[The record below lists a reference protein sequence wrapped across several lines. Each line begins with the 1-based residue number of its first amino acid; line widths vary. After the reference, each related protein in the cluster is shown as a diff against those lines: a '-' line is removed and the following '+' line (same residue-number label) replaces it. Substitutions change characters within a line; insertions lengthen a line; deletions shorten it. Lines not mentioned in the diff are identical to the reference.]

1 MLDFGRRILNVFRRD
16 RLARELDEEIQ
27 AHLDALREELEDAGH
42 SPREAARLARLRLGG
57 AVQIREQ
64 SEDEWRLAPF
74 EGFLQDIRLAAR
86 SLRRRPGFAAAAIV
100 TLALGLGASSA
111 IFSVAY
117 GVALRP
123 LPYPHASRLVRIYE
137 ANPAANKL
145 RENASIGTFDAW
157 RSEVPSIES
166 AALYTDGGV
175 RYLARPDGPSAML
188 SSVSPSFFDVLGVR
202 PMIGPGFKP
211 EGEYTRFTADDE
223 AMISHAAWQRLLGG
237 RPDVIGATLEFTG
250 AGDNDIYR
258 IVGVMPPD
266 FAFGTPV
273 DVWRPTKLVERPIGR
288 LLRNW
293 RYDKVVAR
301 LRDGSTLAQ
310 ARAELEATSARLAQ
324 EFPTSNAGW
333 TVTVETLHDSIIGN
347 FGRAAWFLLAA
358 VAVVLITACVNVG
371 GLLVARAVA
380 RERETAIRV
389 ALGAG
394 SWRLLRLWFAEAAL
408 LAVAGAGL
416 GLLVADLGID
426 ALRAAAPPGIPRL
439 DAIALDWSS
448 LLWALLATLLAI
460 AVFTIAPLRGA
471 PQDQVV
477 DGLRSGAAGSGDAPS
492 RQSTRT
498 ALTLAQCAGAAALV
512 VLSVMLT
519 RSFVKLNSV
528 DLGWEA
534 DGVLSMKVDPP
545 MPRELRRPWFRYIE
559 WSDRLI
565 ARLEATPGVRRA
577 AITTQVPFSSQTF
590 PATVARGR
598 GRAANDPARWP
609 GMKHNVTN
617 GYFDLMG
624 MRLLSGRTFTDADR
638 FPESVVN
645 FGRSGD
651 QNAGGVAVVTEPV
664 ARALWPGQRAV
675 GQLLWLPDIDNVAWR
690 EVVGVVEDVQFQSV
704 GEEPAMH
711 VFVPWTQ
718 ESTGNPRLLVR
729 TAGDPAATA
738 AAVKDVLQQVEP
750 GTRVDAV
757 APLDMLHKRATA
769 QPRFTSRL
777 VLAFGALTLALAAV
791 GIYGTMSFLV
801 TSRLREIGIRLALG
815 APRGGIMSHVLS
827 RGLVPALI
835 GGAIGLGIALALARL
850 FRSLLFGIEPLDPL
864 SFLGGAVILAI
875 VALGAALGPARRASQ
890 VDPVTAL
897 RMDQVAC

>member
-1 MLDFGRRILNVFRRD
+1 MLDFGRRILNMFRRD

-27 AHLDALREELEDAGH
+27 AHFDALREELEDAGH

-64 SEDEWRLAPF
+64 SQDEWRLAPF
-74 EGFLQDIRLAAR
+74 EGFLPDVRLAVR
-86 SLRRRPGFAAAAIV
+86 SLRRRPGFATAAIA
-100 TLALGLGASSA
+100 TLALGIGASSA

-123 LPYPHASRLVRIYE
+123 LAYPDPSRLVRIYE
-137 ANPAANKL
+137 SNPAAHRL
-145 RENASIGTFDAW
+145 RENASIGAFDAW
-157 RSEVPSIES
+157 RSNAPSIES

-175 RYLARPDGPSAML
+175 RYLAGQDGQGAVV
-188 SSVSPSFFDVLGVR
+188 SSVSPTFFHVLGVL

-211 EGEYTRFTADDE
+211 EGEYTRSTADDE
-223 AMISHAAWQRLLGG
+223 AVISHAAWQRLLGG
-237 RPDVIGATLEFTG
+237 RTDVIGASLEFTG

-301 LRDGSTLAQ
+301 LREGSTLGQ
-310 ARAELEATSARLAQ
+310 VRAELEAASARLAQ
-324 EFPTSNAGW
+324 EFPASNAGW
-333 TVTVETLHDSIIGN
+333 TVTVETLHESIIGN
-347 FGRAAWFLLAA
+347 FGRASWFLLAA
-358 VAVVLITACVNVG
+358 VAVVLITACLNVG

-408 LAVAGAGL
+408 LAVAGGAL

-439 DAIALDWSS
+439 DAIALDWPS
-448 LLWALLATLLAI
+448 LLWAVLATMMAV
-460 AVFTIAPLRGA
+460 AVFTIAPVRSA
-471 PQDQVV
+471 PREQVV
-477 DGLRSGAAGSGDAPS
+477 DGLRSGAAGAGDAPQ
-492 RQSTRT
+492 RQATRT
-498 ALTLAQCAGAAALV
+498 ALTVAQCAGAAALV
-512 VLSVMLT
+512 ILSAMLT
-519 RSFVKLNSV
+519 RSFVKLTSV
-528 DLGWEA
+528 DLGWSV

-565 ARLEATPGVRRA
+565 TRLEATPGVRRA
-577 AITTQVPFSSQTF
+577 AITTQVPLSSQTF
-590 PATVARGR
+590 PSSVARGR
-598 GRAANDPARWP
+598 GRAANDQARWP
-609 GMKHNVTN
+609 GMKHNVSD
-617 GYFDLMG
+617 GYFDVMG
-624 MRLLSGRTFTDADR
+624 IRLLSGRTFNDGDR
-638 FPESVVN
+638 FPEDVVN
-645 FGRSGD
+645 FSRSGD
-651 QNAGGVAVVTEPV
+651 QNFGGVAVVTETV
-664 ARALWPGQRAV
+664 ARSLWPGQRAE
-675 GQLLWLPDIDNVAWR
+675 GQFLWLPDIDNVAWR
-690 EVVGVVEDVQFQSV
+690 EVIGVVEDIQFQSV
-704 GEEPAMH
+704 GEQPALH

-718 ESTGNPRLLVR
+718 DSAGNPRLLVQSS
-729 TAGDPAATA
+729 GDAAAIA
-738 AAVKDVLQQVEP
+738 AAVKDALQQVEP

-757 APLDMLHKRATA
+757 ATLDTLHSRATA

-777 VLAFGALTLALAAV
+777 VLGFGALALALAAV
-791 GIYGTMSFLV
+791 GIYGTLSYLV

-815 APRGGIMSHVLS
+815 APRAGIMSHVLT
-827 RGLVPALI
+827 RGLVPAFA
-835 GGAIGLGIALALARL
+835 GGAIGLAIALGLARL

-864 SFLGGAVILAI
+864 SFVAGTLVLGVVAV
-875 VALGAALGPARRASQ
+875 VAALGPARRASQ
-890 VDPVTAL
+890 IDPVTAL
-897 RMDQVAC
+897 RAE

>member
-1 MLDFGRRILNVFRRD
+1 MFDFGRRIVGVFRRD

-27 AHLDALREELEDAGH
+27 AHFDALRQELEDEGH
-42 SPREAARLARLRLGG
+42 STSEAARLARLRLGG
-57 AVQIREQ
+57 AVQIRERAQ
-64 SEDEWRLAPF
+64 DEWRVAPF
-74 EGFLQDIRLAAR
+74 EGFLQDLKLAAR
-86 SLRRRPGFAAAAIV
+86 SLRRRPGFAAAAIA
-100 TLALGLGASSA
+100 TLALGIGASSA

-123 LPYPHASRLVRIYE
+123 LPYPEASRLVRLYE
-137 ANPAANKL
+137 ANPANGRP
-145 RENASIGTFDAW
+145 REDVSIGTFDAW
-157 RSEVPSIES
+157 RSNASSIES
-166 AALYTDGGV
+166 AALFGDPGG
-175 RYLARPDGPSAML
+175 RYFAGSDDLRATIT
-188 SSVSPSFFDVLGVR
+188 SVSPTFFDVLGVK

-211 EGEYTRFTADDE
+211 EDQYTRFTADDE
-223 AMISHAAWQRLLGG
+223 VMISYEAWQRLLGG
-237 RPDVIGATLEFTG
+237 RPDVIGTALEFTG

-258 IVGVMPPD
+258 IVGVMPPE
-266 FAFGTPV
+266 FAFGLPS
-273 DVWRPTKLVERPIGR
+273 DLWRPSKLVERPIGR

-293 RYDKVVAR
+293 RYDGMVAR
-301 LRDGSTLAQ
+301 LRPGSTIESV
-310 ARAELEATSARLAQ
+310 RAELEATSARLAQ

-333 TVTVETLHDSIIGN
+333 TVTVETLHDSIVGN
-347 FGRAAWFLLAA
+347 FGRASWFLLAA
-358 VAVVLITACVNVG
+358 VAVVLVTACLNVG

-394 SWRLLRLWFAEAAL
+394 SWRLLRLWFAEATL
-408 LAVAGAGL
+408 LAVVGALLGVVLAGFG
-416 GLLVADLGID
+416 VE

-439 DAIALDWSS
+439 DAIALDWPSF
-448 LLWALLATLLAI
+448 LWALLATLLAV

-477 DGLRSGAAGSGDAPS
+477 DGLRSGAAGSGGAPG
-492 RQSTRT
+492 RQTTRT
-498 ALTLAQCAGAAALV
+498 ALTVAQCAGAAALV
-512 VLSVMLT
+512 ILSVMLT

-534 DGVLSMKVDPP
+534 GGVLSMSASPP
-545 MPRELRRPWFRYIE
+545 MPPELRRPWFRYIE

-577 AITTQVPFSSQTF
+577 AVTTRVPLSTQTF
-590 PATVARGR
+590 PSTVARGR

-617 GYFDLMG
+617 GYFELMG
-624 MRLLSGRTFTDADR
+624 IRLLSGRTFTDTDR

-651 QNAGGVAVVTEPV
+651 QSAGGVAVVTETV
-664 ARALWPGQRAV
+664 ARLLWPGQRAE

-690 EVVGVVEDVQFQSV
+690 EVVGVVEDIQFQSV
-704 GEEPAMH
+704 GEQPAMH

-718 ESTGNPRLLVR
+718 DSTGGPRLLVR
-729 TAGDPAATA
+729 TAGDPTA
-738 AAVKDVLQQVEP
+738 LIAAVKDVLQQVEP

-757 APLDMLHKRATA
+757 ATLGTLHARATA

-777 VLAFGALTLALAAV
+777 VLGFGALALALAGV
-791 GIYGTMSFLV
+791 GIYGTLSYLV

-815 APRGGIMSHVLS
+815 APRAGIMSHVLT
-827 RGLVPALI
+827 RGLVPAI
-835 GGAIGLGIALALARL
+835 AGGAIGLAIALGLARL

-864 SFLGGAVILAI
+864 SFAGGALVLTV
-875 VALGAALGPARRASQ
+875 VALAAALGPARRASR
-890 VDPVTAL
+890 VDPVSAL
-897 RMDQVAC
+897 RAE